1 MVTWCGVFLFHSFLR
16 ATRVCVDPRS
26 LNMMFMIPCHCC
38 GSPLVPL
45 TAYSRGNSSWT
56 MRGSTDAAPSV
67 LFPGGEEGG
76 FSPHQH
82 RSTFI
87 HDPALLEQAALVYS
101 CGYSTAESH
110 LYHSTRSGVVARDLS
125 SLLAAQLLVDV
136 CSNVLPPAVSRWS
149 RSVVLH

>member
-101 CGYSTAESH
+101 CGCPSAGSNI
-110 LYHSTRSGVVARDLS
+110 YHSPRSGVVARGH
-125 SLLAAQLLVDV
+125 LLPARCSLLVDV
-136 CSNVLPPAVSRWS
+136 CSNFSPPASRFLS
-149 RSVVLH
+149 RSAVFN